1 MHPRLFVAHSFPP
14 WHGSHASHPF
24 LLRPVAAQGLQ
35 SCMPR
40 RAHCFLWPLLL
51 TAFAWPAQPS
61 TSTWRPQSLNLLSL
75 VSFWGSFLGP
85 QGVSSVALVVKNPPA
100 NAGDFCKRCRF
111 DLSVSR
117 IPWRRAWQPTPVFLP
132 GESPWTEEPDGLQ
145 SMGSQ
150 RVRQERSDQVC
161 AVPVKPHDSRPA
173 VLNLLVTRGR
183 IHGRRFFYGRGRGR
197 GMVSE
202 WFKCIT
208 FIVHFLLQLHPLH
221 LRSSGIRSRS
231 LGTTVLKLHC
241 GIHSFKLTSASR
253 QKSSLGIHNK
263 YTFPSSGKV
272 EWFLPP
278 AMNIH

>member
-1 MHPRLFVAHSFPP
+1 MHLKGQA
-14 WHGSHASHPF
+14 
-24 LLRPVAAQGLQ
+24 L
-35 SCMPR
+35 C
-40 RAHCFLWPLLL
+40 CPLLPSL
-51 TAFAWPAQPS
+51 AWVTRLPPLPAASCCCPRS
-61 TSTWRPQSLNLLSL
+61 PVMHAPPCPLLPLASAADCLCLARPALHFHLKATGPESSEFGLFLR
-75 VSFWGSFLGP
+75 FFFGTTRSFLSGTSGKEP
-85 QGVSSVALVVKNPPA
+85 TCQ
-100 NAGDFCKRCRF
+100 CRRRKRCRF

-202 WFKCIT
+202 WFKCIA
-208 FIVHFLLQLHPLH
+208 FIVHFLSTTTTSTSPQI
-221 LRSSGIRSRS
+221 IR
-231 LGTTVLKLHC
+231 H
-241 GIHSFKLTSASR
+241 
-253 QKSSLGIHNK
+253 
-263 YTFPSSGKV
+263 
-272 EWFLPP
+272 
-278 AMNIH
+278 